1 MGLTRLNAYYTL
13 DILLGGLGVGTCRDG
28 LIGPESSEVTLWAMK
43 VGLFLVEGLLAVG
56 MAALFAR
63 IDANMF
69 ADLASNLSTLGLP
82 PPFRQ
87 LHISRWSSHSFCRNY
102 FYNLVLI
109 FIVVD
114 FSFSTLDM
122 LLTNILIF

>member
-1 MGLTRLNAYYTL
+1 M
-13 DILLGGLGVGTCRDG
+13 
-28 LIGPESSEVTLWAMK
+28 
-43 VGLFLVEGLLAVG
+43 VEGLLEVV

-63 IDANMF
+63 IHANMF

-87 LHISRWSSHSFCRNY
+87 LHISRWSSHSFSRNY

-122 LLTNILIF
+122 QLTNILIF